1 MLNRNR
7 SLTAN
12 SMSGGESLASRSALF
27 LHLHSFA
34 QAHRKLLAN
43 EPHWK
48 CQEEEQTDDPSAATL
63 ENSRPI
69 IHCALIKGV
78 NSMFLE
84 PWTCIAS
91 SKRPLFDVAN

>member
-1 MLNRNR
+1 
-7 SLTAN
+7 
-12 SMSGGESLASRSALF
+12 MSGGQSLASRSALF
-27 LHLHSFA
+27 LHLYSFA
-34 QAHRKLLAN
+34 LAHIKTMS
-43 EPHWK
+43 K
-48 CQEEEQTDDPSAATL
+48 CASLEGTIRQEDEQTDDLSAATL
-63 ENSRPI
+63 ENSRHI